1 MMFEAIGWANRVKRS
16 KNVCNAHA
24 LFSPNEFHAHQ
35 YIRSYPTHIILQL
48 MIINTIM

>member
-24 LFSPNEFHAHQ
+24 LFSPNEFHVPLNTYAHT
-35 YIRSYPTHIILQL
+35 PLILYY
-48 MIINTIM
+48 N

>member
-35 YIRSYPTHIILQL
+35 YIPHSYYIT
-48 MIINTIM
+48 INDH